1 MEDTRMS
8 DKAWEGD
15 IQMKTLEFKSISPF
29 FEQERDGDKPF
40 TFRKLDLDDSRFKAL
55 FEYSSDITRPWHWA
69 IKITNPATSDS
80 FTRCF
85 RGWTP
90 VAFRGTPACPVWLIL
105 FLGVRIENV

>member
-1 MEDTRMS
+1 MS

-40 TFRKLDLDDSRFKAL
+40 TCRKLDTEDDRFQDL
-55 FEYSSDITRPWHWA
+55 VFYSSDIIRPGDWA
-69 IKITNPATSDS
+69 IKITNPTTGES